1 MRISDWS
8 SDVCSSDRLPKPRH
22 YTRLSFCWVNP
33 WCCSYSQP
41 NVVDVPA
48 GVLEPHSVCNL
59 SANLSY
65 DGLIEIK
72 QHDVRKEASCN
83 QAMGK
88 GDAIELGDARE
99 LLEAGKLAF
108 VSFLPGPIE
117 TTASYVEIVR
127 ATGRTS
133 VCQWGWNSWVDG
145 KLKKPKK

>member
-83 QAMGK
+83 QALGRSEEHTS
-88 GDAIELGDARE
+88 ELQSLMRN
-99 LLEAGKLAF
+99 
-108 VSFLPGPIE
+108 
-117 TTASYVEIVR
+117 SYAVF
-127 ATGRTS
+127 
-133 VCQWGWNSWVDG
+133 C
-145 KLKKPKK
+145 LKTKNNKK

>member
-22 YTRLSFCWVNP
+22 YTRLSFCWVKP

-83 QAMGK
+83 QALGQ
-88 GDAIELGDARE
+88 GDAIERSEEPTSE
-99 LLEAGKLAF
+99 LQSQMRIQYAD
-108 VSFLPGPIE
+108 S
-117 TTASYVEIVR
+117 
-127 ATGRTS
+127 
-133 VCQWGWNSWVDG
+133 C
-145 KLKKPKK
+145 LKKT

>member
-72 QHDVRKEASCN
+72 QHDVRKEASRSEERRV
-83 QAMGK
+83 GK
-88 GDAIELGDARE
+88 ES
-99 LLEAGKLAF
+99 
-108 VSFLPGPIE
+108 VS
-117 TTASYVEIVR
+117 TVR
-127 ATGRTS
+127 SRWS
-133 VCQWGWNSWVDG
+133 RYQ
-145 KLKKPKK
+145 